1 MRITDLL
8 KKESIDLNG
17 VVTTKKETIEK
28 MTLLMEKAGM
38 SKDLEK
44 IQSRRIRK
52 RRRRND
58 RNRGRNRYST
68 CKDRCGEWSWT
79 GGDDYS

>member
-1 MRITDLL
+1 
-8 KKESIDLNG
+8 
-17 VVTTKKETIEK
+17 

-38 SKDLEK
+38 SKTYENTEPAYSQEK
-44 IQSRRIRK
+44 
-52 RRRRND
+52 RRND

>member
-17 VVTTKKETIEK
+17 VVTTKKEMIEK
-28 MTLLMEKAGM
+28 MTLLMERR
-38 SKDLEK
+38 ECQRPRK